1 MHKSIF
7 PALVVAATVS
17 LSFAQDPNLHIYLAY
32 GQSNMSGQADVTAA
46 DRHIAVTN
54 MALLKRILGRP
65 TFLTAV
71 MSLMVSVTICRST

>member
-46 DRHIAVTN
+46 DRAVPYLMDTN
-54 MALLKRILGRP
+54 MIGS
-65 TFLTAV
+65 
-71 MSLMVSVTICRST
+71 MENSVTDPPNGISHSLT

>member
-46 DRHIAVTN
+46 DRAEDPRFLVLRAATIRI
-54 MALLKRILGRP
+54 KRLESLP
-65 TFLTAV
+65 CCTANGA
-71 MSLMVSVTICRST
+71 